1 MMRHKRSQVLFDQS
15 CFEHAKQPPKECST
29 ADPTVPVR
37 RLLGRHCAGIE
48 RPSAVDMRRYLLGAP
63 KQGGGKSALDWAAY
77 SMLGK
82 SSVWDILDLIGAGQV
97 PIARIANHVRTLGIT
112 SQPVIRLLN
121 LLAPKENAHH
131 KNSKLPRTT
140 PLP

>member
-1 MMRHKRSQVLFDQS
+1 MISRVSNTPSNRQRNARPQTQLCPCVGCLVG
-15 CFEHAKQPPKECST
+15 
-29 ADPTVPVR
+29 TVQASNVHQQWICAVIC
-37 RLLGRHCAGIE
+37 LGRQ
-48 RPSAVDMRRYLLGAP
+48 